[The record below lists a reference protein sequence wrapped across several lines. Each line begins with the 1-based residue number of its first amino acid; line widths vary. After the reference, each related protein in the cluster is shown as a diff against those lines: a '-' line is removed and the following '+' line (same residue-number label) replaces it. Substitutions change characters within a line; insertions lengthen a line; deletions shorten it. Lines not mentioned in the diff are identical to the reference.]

1 MEMPAELSKYIQDF
15 IRPVPKPATEMIGE
29 IYNYF
34 TDLEQ
39 HIYNQFYY
47 KIGMVMHIKHKTYQI
62 VDIRNKSIYLRCMH
76 APYAVKKYVKSAL
89 NIKYLEDKTIMV
101 KRYIRTCNMVT
112 LTWSYLCERT
122 DPTTKNF
129 HKMIILKK
137 YNKFWTSY
145 I

>member
-1 MEMPAELSKYIQDF
+1 MEMPSELSKYIQDF
-15 IRPVPKPATEMIGE
+15 IRPIAKPVTEVVGE

-39 HIYNQFYY
+39 LIYNRFHY
-47 KIGMVMHIKHKTYQI
+47 KVGMIICMKRKSYII
-62 VDIRNKSIYLRCMH
+62 VEIRNKSIYLRCMH
-76 APYAVKKYVKSAL
+76 APYVVKKYVKSAL
-89 NIKYLEDKTIMV
+89 NIKNLEDKTTMV
-101 KRYIRTCNMVT
+101 KRYIRTCNMIS

-122 DPTTKNF
+122 DQTTKNF

-137 YNKFWTSY
+137 YNKFWFSY

>member
-1 MEMPAELSKYIQDF
+1 MEMPSELSKYIQDF
-15 IRPVPKPATEMIGE
+15 IRPIAKPVTEVVGE

-39 HIYNQFYY
+39 LIYNRFHY
-47 KIGMVMHIKHKTYQI
+47 KVGMIICMKRKSYII
-62 VDIRNKSIYLRCMH
+62 VEIRNKSIYLRCMH
-76 APYAVKKYVKSAL
+76 APYVVKKYVTSAL
-89 NIKYLEDKTIMV
+89 NIKNLEDKTTMV
-101 KRYIRTCNMVT
+101 KRYIRTCNMIS

-122 DPTTKNF
+122 DQTTKNF

-137 YNKFWTSY
+137 YNKFWFSY

>member
-1 MEMPAELSKYIQDF
+1 MEMPSELSQYIQDF
-15 IRPVPKPATEMIGE
+15 IRPTKKPVTELVGE

-39 HIYNQFYY
+39 YIYNRFQY
-47 KIGMVMHIKHKTYQI
+47 KVGMVLCMKRKSYII
-62 VDIRNKSIYLRCMH
+62 VEIRNKSIYLRCMH
-76 APYAVKKYVKSAL
+76 QPYSIKKYVKSAL
-89 NIKYLEDKTIMV
+89 NIKNIEDKTPLV
-101 KRYIRTCNMVT
+101 KRYIRTCNMIT

-122 DPTTKNF
+122 DLTTKNF

-137 YNKFWTSY
+137 YNKFWFSY

>member
-1 MEMPAELSKYIQDF
+1 MEMPIELSKYIQDF
-15 IRPVPKPATEMIGE
+15 IRPKTKPNTELIGE

-39 HIYNQFYY
+39 LIYNRFQY
-47 KIGMVMHIKHKTYQI
+47 KVGMVLCMKKKSYQI
-62 VDIRNKSIYLRCMH
+62 IDIRKKSIYLRCMH
-76 APYAVKKYVKSAL
+76 APYSVKKYVKSAL
-89 NIKYLEDKTIMV
+89 NIKNLEEKTLMV

-122 DPTTKNF
+122 DQTTKNF

-137 YNKFWTSY
+137 YNKFWFSY

>member
-1 MEMPAELSKYIQDF
+1 MEMPIELSKYIQDF
-15 IRPVPKPATEMIGE
+15 IRPIAKPVTDIVGE

-39 HIYNQFYY
+39 LIYNRFQY
-47 KIGMVMHIKHKTYQI
+47 KVGMILCMKRKSYQI
-62 VDIRNKSIYLRCMH
+62 VEIRNKSIYVRCLH
-76 APYAVKKYVKSAL
+76 APYSVKKYVKSAL
-89 NIKYLEDKTIMV
+89 NIKNLEDKTIMV

-112 LTWSYLCERT
+112 LTWSYLCERA

-137 YNKFWTSY
+137 YNKFWFSY